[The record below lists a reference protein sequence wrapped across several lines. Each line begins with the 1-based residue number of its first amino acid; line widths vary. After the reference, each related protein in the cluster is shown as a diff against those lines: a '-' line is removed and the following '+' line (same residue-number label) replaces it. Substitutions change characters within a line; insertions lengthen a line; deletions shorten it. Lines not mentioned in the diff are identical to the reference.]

1 MRILQ
6 LLLVGLPVA
15 GLLVTASAMSAPFD
29 AASLR
34 SFSPPDRMIHEVGY
48 RAYYH
53 RYGYR
58 YGAHRCQNSPAE
70 C

>member
-1 MRILQ
+1 MRIVQ

-15 GLLVTASAMSAPFD
+15 GLLVVGPAMSAPFNG
-29 AASLR
+29 ASLR
-34 SFSPPDRMIHEVGY
+34 SLGGADRLLHEVGY
-48 RAYYH
+48 RHYY

-58 YGAHRCQNSPAE
+58 YGAYRCRLTPAE

>member
-6 LLLVGLPVA
+6 VLLVGLPVA
-15 GLLVTASAMSAPFD
+15 GLLVIGPAMSAPFNG
-29 AASLR
+29 ASLR
-34 SFSPPDRMIHEVGY
+34 SLSGNDRTIHEVGY
-48 RAYYH
+48 RSYY

-58 YGAHRCQNSPAE
+58 YRAHRCQNSPVE